1 MERKA
6 EEITHIDDTCIFGSA
21 IWSNKAA
28 DGEAWVAVLLTV
40 FHVVAPCHWH
50 VVNDPGEKE
59 RKKKKKRRKPQY
71 THSLQSHLTALV
83 GSGFF
88 ST

>member
-1 MERKA
+1 MVMLSLSTVTKRTTLYNSKMERKT

-28 DGEAWVAVLLTV
+28 NGEAWVAVLLTI

-50 VVNDPGEKE
+50 VVNNPGG
-59 RKKKKKRRKPQY
+59 KKKRKR
-71 THSLQSHLTALV
+71 
-83 GSGFF
+83 
-88 ST
+88 